1 MIKSIEIKNFKAIEK
16 AKIKLTPLTAFI
28 GYNGTGKSSMLEA
41 LETYRTI
48 VTDGLNAAMLPFKG
62 FEHIYYKGKKKN
74 KWFEKEGIK
83 FKYSP
88 VEFSFDLWLH
98 GYTNQRFNAEIST
111 SIAQESTGEQNVYF
125 LQELYSGQSRPTDID
140 ETNITKKTEEF
151 ELRSP
156 DSKNFSIN
164 YAGNFS
170 SGQYHPDKSMISSI
184 SLLRDNI
191 EKWQFLSMNTFLM
204 GMPLSK
210 KRTSGETI
218 LNKDGSNI
226 AEYILSVRSKSPEI
240 FEGIIET
247 IQYVLPYAKDIQP
260 QITSELERLVY
271 LQLNEQDFKIPG
283 WLLSTGTL
291 KVLALLSVFR
301 NPDPAPLIAIEEIE
315 NGLDPRTINLV
326 ISEIREFVKDKKSQ
340 VIITTHSPYLL
351 DLLHLSQVVFVE
363 RKDGNVIFN
372 RPYDFEQ
379 LRTWSKEYTPGEMYR
394 KDLIQQIIK

>member
-1 MIKSIEIKNFKAIEK
+1 MIKTIEIKNFKAIEK

-48 VTDGLNAAMLPFKG
+48 VTDGLNAGMLPFKG
-62 FEHIYYKGKKKN
+62 FEHIYYKGKKRG
-74 KWFEKEGIK
+74 KWFEKDGIK

-88 VEFSFDLWLH
+88 IEFSFALWLN

-111 SIAQESTGEQNVYF
+111 SIAQENTGEQNVYF
-125 LQELYSGQSRPTDID
+125 LNESYSGQSKASNLG
-140 ETNITKKTEEF
+140 EVNITQKSEEF
-151 ELRSP
+151 ESRTA
-156 DSKNFSIN
+156 DSKNFSIS

-170 SGQYHPDKSMISSI
+170 SGQYHPDKSIVSSI

-240 FEGIIET
+240 FESIIET
-247 IQYVLPYAKDIQP
+247 IQHILPYAKDIQP

-291 KVLALLSVFR
+291 KVLALLAVFR
-301 NPDPAPLIAIEEIE
+301 NPEPAPLIAIEEIE
-315 NGLDPRTINLV
+315 NGLDPRTINLI

-351 DLLHLSQVVFVE
+351 DLLHLSQIVFVE